1 MPEHKHKHSRRQRR
15 DEIDIFRENN
25 LRAIHK
31 RKQYARIMFVVV
43 SIIAALMLA
52 LVYAAYFLDKQETI
66 TPYNF

>member
-1 MPEHKHKHSRRQRR
+1 MQEHTHKHSRRPHR

-43 SIIAALMLA
+43 SILAALMLV
-52 LVYAAYFLDKQETI
+52 LVYAAYFLDK
-66 TPYNF
+66 

>member
-1 MPEHKHKHSRRQRR
+1 MPEHKHKHSRRHRR

-25 LRAIHK
+25 LRAIHR

-52 LVYAAYFLDKQETI
+52 LVYAAYFLDK
-66 TPYNF
+66 

>member
-1 MPEHKHKHSRRQRR
+1 MAEHKHKHSCRQRR

-25 LRAIHK
+25 LNAIHR

-52 LVYAAYFLDKQETI
+52 LVYAAYFLDK
-66 TPYNF
+66 

>member
-1 MPEHKHKHSRRQRR
+1 MQEHKHNHSHRHHR

-25 LRAIHK
+25 LRAIHR

-52 LVYAAYFLDKQETI
+52 LVYAAYFLDK
-66 TPYNF
+66 

>member
-1 MPEHKHKHSRRQRR
+1 MPEHNHKHSRRDRR
-15 DEIDIFRENN
+15 NDIDIFRENS

-52 LVYAAYFLDKQETI
+52 LVYAAYFLDK
-66 TPYNF
+66 

>member
-1 MPEHKHKHSRRQRR
+1 MPEHKHKHSHRHHR

-52 LVYAAYFLDKQETI
+52 LVYAAYFLDK
-66 TPYNF
+66 

>member
-1 MPEHKHKHSRRQRR
+1 MQEHTHNHSHRRHR

-43 SIIAALMLA
+43 SILAALMLV
-52 LVYAAYFLDKQETI
+52 LVYAAYFLDK
-66 TPYNF
+66 

>member
-1 MPEHKHKHSRRQRR
+1 MPEHKHKHSRRDRR
-15 DEIDIFRENN
+15 NDIDIFRENN

-52 LVYAAYFLDKQETI
+52 LVYAAYFLDK
-66 TPYNF
+66 

>member
-1 MPEHKHKHSRRQRR
+1 MAEHRHKHSRRDRR

-52 LVYAAYFLDKQETI
+52 LVYAAYFLDK
-66 TPYNF
+66 

>member
-1 MPEHKHKHSRRQRR
+1 MPEHKHKHSRRDRR

-25 LRAIHK
+25 LRAIHR

-52 LVYAAYFLDKQETI
+52 LVYAAYFLDKSETL

>member
-1 MPEHKHKHSRRQRR
+1 MAEHKHKHSRRQRR

-25 LRAIHK
+25 LNAIHR

-52 LVYAAYFLDKQETI
+52 LVYAA
-66 TPYNF
+66 

>member
-1 MPEHKHKHSRRQRR
+1 MPEHKHNRSSRHHR

-43 SIIAALMLA
+43 SILAALMLA
-52 LVYAAYFLDKQETI
+52 LVYAAYFLDK
-66 TPYNF
+66 